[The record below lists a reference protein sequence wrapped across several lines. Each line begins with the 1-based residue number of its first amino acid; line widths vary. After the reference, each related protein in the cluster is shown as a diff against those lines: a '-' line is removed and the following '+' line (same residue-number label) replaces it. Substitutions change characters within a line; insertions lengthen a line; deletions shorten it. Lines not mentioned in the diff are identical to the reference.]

1 MASDP
6 GAPYDDEVTI
16 DGAAIRPTVTWGIN
30 PGQSVYV
37 DERLPRPA
45 DVAGAERDVDRPRRS
60 SSWASTA
67 GDPIAGTRI
76 DVAFVGSC
84 TNARLSDLREAARV
98 VRGHHVAP
106 HVQGAR
112 RARLAGRA
120 RAPPSARGSIAS
132 SSRPASSGAAPAVRC
147 AWR

>member
-1 MASDP
+1 M
-6 GAPYDDEVTI
+6 
-16 DGAAIRPTVTWGIN
+16 TWGIN

-37 DERLPRPA
+37 DEAVAKPTDIEPA
-45 DVAGAERDVDRPRRS
+45 ARASLAE
-60 SSWASTA
+60 ALEFMGFHG
-67 GDPIAGTRI
+67 GDPIKGTRI

-106 HVQGAR
+106 HVKALVVPGSQGV
-112 RARLAGRA
+112 RA
-120 RAPPSARGSIAS
+120 APNAKDSIAC
-132 SSRPASSGAAPAVRC
+132 SRKPASTGEAPAVRC